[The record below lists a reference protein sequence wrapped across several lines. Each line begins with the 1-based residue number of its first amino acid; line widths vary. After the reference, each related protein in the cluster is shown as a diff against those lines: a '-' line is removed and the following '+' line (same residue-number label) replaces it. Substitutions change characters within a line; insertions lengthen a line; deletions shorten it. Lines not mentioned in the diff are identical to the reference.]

1 VPPAEI
7 KKILHELDDRSAKIH
22 ASPPAKMTMKT
33 HQRSQKNKEMVKRI
47 VNSMDRVHNRV
58 QTRFHEK
65 MDAEWDHEGL
75 APIRNAGSGKSVNT
89 DYDIARQ
96 VKFDENGLPIAPKKN
111 GRPVPESLWQAEAQK
126 KCEDSY
132 REITGQNPKQSWE
145 TVTTSGHSEAYKDL
159 ALIEKNGVLRA
170 NKAWAGQT
178 SDVNQFKG
186 DHLRGDPN
194 FSRVEKHVEIARS
207 TSKECQK
214 RLLPLMEAKVPP
226 KTDKANYEAFMK
238 HKNYWEKMNKIMED
252 MGSGRLDPLE
262 GDRRIRLLSGGK
274 SSLEVTHDLR
284 NFLESLIKFGKS

>member
-1 VPPAEI
+1 
-7 KKILHELDDRSAKIH
+7 
-22 ASPPAKMTMKT
+22 MKS
-33 HQRSQKNKEMVKRI
+33 HQRNPKNKEMVKRF

-58 QTRFHEK
+58 QKRFNEK
-65 MDAEWDHEGL
+65 MDAEWEREGL
-75 APIRNAGSGKSVNT
+75 APIRNADSGKTVNT

-96 VKFDENGLPIAPKKN
+96 VKFDENGVPIPPKKN

-126 KCEDSY
+126 KWEESY
-132 REITGQNPKQSWE
+132 KEITGQSPERSWE
-145 TVTTSGHSEAYKDL
+145 NVTTGGHSESYKDL
-159 ALIEKNGVLRA
+159 AVIEKNGILRA
-170 NKAWAGQT
+170 NKAWAEQT
-178 SDVNQFKG
+178 ADVNQFKG
-186 DHLRGDPN
+186 DHLRRKDQP
-194 FSRVEKHVEIARS
+194 FTRIEKHVEIARS

-214 RLLPLMEAKVPP
+214 RLLPLMEAKTPP

-238 HKNYWEKMNKIMED
+238 HKQYWEKMNEIMSD